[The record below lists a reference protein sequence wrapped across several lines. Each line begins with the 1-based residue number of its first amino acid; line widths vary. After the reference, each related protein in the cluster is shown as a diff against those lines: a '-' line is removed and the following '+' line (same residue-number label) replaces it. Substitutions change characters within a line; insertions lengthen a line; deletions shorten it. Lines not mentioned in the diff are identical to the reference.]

1 MATSGITTFSISR
14 DTIIREALA
23 ICGVIDETETPSAEM
38 ISRGTISL
46 NLFAKS
52 LMAQGYHLWG
62 LQECY
67 LFLADSQA
75 SYSISSTGDRCAT
88 VADSVITT
96 LTADAALNATT
107 LSLASTGMAT
117 SDAIGIVLDDNSIQ
131 WTTIAT
137 IPGTTSVTIPAT
149 GLTGAASSGNAV
161 YAYTTKIA
169 RPLRVTSAGVI
180 ANGIETPLSMMAR
193 TEYFDLP
200 DKSSEGRPC
209 QFYYDPQLTAGKF
222 YVWPTA
228 SDGTLRLR
236 LTVERPLEDFVYTAD
251 EPDFPI
257 EWGDALTYG
266 LAARLGPKYGVS
278 FQRIAGIKALADE
291 YLDTAKNFDRDMAST
306 FLTPWWQ

>member
-38 ISRGTISL
+38 ITRGTISL

-67 LFLADSQA
+67 LFLADGQA

-88 VADSVITT
+88 VADTIVTT
-96 LTADAALNATT
+96 LTADAALGATT
-107 LSLASTGMAT
+107 LSLTSTGMAI

-137 IPGTTSVTIPAT
+137 IPGTTSATIAAA
-149 GLTGAASSGNAV
+149 LAGAASFGSTV
-161 YAYTTKIA
+161 YTYTTKIA

-193 TEYFDLP
+193 TEYSDLP
-200 DKSSEGRPC
+200 DKTSEGRPS
-209 QFYYDPQLTAGKF
+209 QYFYDPQLSAGKL

-236 LTVERPLEDFVYTAD
+236 MTVERPLEDFVSTSD

-291 YLDTAKNFDRDMAST
+291 YLDAAKNFDRDMGST
-306 FLTPWWQ
+306 FLTPGWQ

>member
-1 MATSGITTFSISR
+1 MATSGLTTFSISR
-14 DTIIREALA
+14 DTIVREALA
-23 ICGVIDETETPSAEM
+23 ICGVIDETEAPSAEM
-38 ISRGTISL
+38 ITRGTISL

-67 LFLADSQA
+67 LFLADGQA
-75 SYSISSTGDRCAT
+75 SYSISASGDRCAT
-88 VADSVITT
+88 VADTVVTT
-96 LTADAALNATT
+96 LTADAALGATT
-107 LSLASTGMAT
+107 LSLASADMAI
-117 SDAIGIVLDDNSIQ
+117 SDAIGIVLADNSIQ

-137 IPGTTSVTIPAT
+137 IPGTTSVTIADA
-149 GLTGAASSGNAV
+149 LTGAASSGGTV

-222 YVWPTA
+222 YVWPSA

-291 YLDTAKNFDRDMAST
+291 YLDTAKNFDRDMGST
-306 FLTPWWQ
+306 FMTPGWQ